1 LPVTPTLNVTPTW
14 PGSRGAT
21 RKNVSVSDAVR
32 GRRWTVG
39 RSPAL
44 RFYDLEFSD
53 RPDAETSE
61 VQALWEGN
69 YPDLPVF
76 WTDAFVGQ
84 ERKFLFDAKFHR
96 ERAGRLYHNYKLS
109 LREVAVY
116 APGSASAVS
125 SVFPYVP
132 DYGYEMEFGKESFS
146 SEAWDWSRAA
156 RAEEGT
162 QKRRVELTFYG
173 RPAAEF
179 LAAEGFW
186 IYHYP
191 GRELTFLHAAP
202 TGLAG
207 QFLIDSEFSWEYAS
221 NSLVNYK
228 FIAREV

>member
-1 LPVTPTLNVTPTW
+1 MPITPTLNVTPSW

-21 RKNVSVSDAVR
+21 RKNVSVSEGVR
-32 GRRWTVG
+32 ARRWTVG

-53 RPDAETSE
+53 RPDAETSG

-84 ERKFLFDAKFHR
+84 ERKFLFDSKFHR
-96 ERAGRLYHNYKLS
+96 ERAGRLFYNYKFS
-109 LREVAVY
+109 LREVVVY
-116 APGSASAVS
+116 APGAGAAIA
-125 SVFPYVP
+125 SVFPYVA
-132 DYGYEMEFGKESFS
+132 DYGFEFELGKDVLS

-173 RPAAEF
+173 RDAAEF

-191 GRELTFLHAAP
+191 GRALTFQHAAQ
-202 TGLAG
+202 TGLTG
-207 QFLIDSEFSWEYAS
+207 QFVLDSEFSWEYAA
-221 NSLVNYK
+221 NSRVNYK
-228 FIAREV
+228 FIAREI